1 MKRNVLVPLVGAL
14 AMATTTLVG
23 TAIATT
29 SVASAAST
37 AGSKITACLMIEG
50 TTVDDHGFN
59 QEAWGAL
66 QQAATNYGVKT
77 KYLLESGSVSWAT
90 IGSEFVQEGCNFI
103 VGEGFD
109 TETEIDTLAKANP
122 TLKFALIDDDLTTPE
137 PNATSLFYKTQQAAF
152 LAGYLSAGY
161 SKAKVVGELGN
172 EPVPPVLDYLDGF
185 YTGVEYYNKVNH
197 ASVKIIGWNATKK
210 TGEFMG
216 SFTDENKSQT
226 IASQELNQGADIVYS
241 VGGQQG
247 TAAAIQQAGGPKAG
261 VSEVW
266 VDQDGCGPYPSDC
279 ADLLTSVEKNITP
292 SLYAVLKSDVLGTF
306 KGSGEYLGTL
316 ADDGVGLAGY
326 HDFASK
332 IPASLQAQVKA
343 LIPKIKSGAINPDPY
358 DKV

>member
-1 MKRNVLVPLVGAL
+1 VRRKALVPFLGTMTMVTSA
-14 AMATTTLVG
+14 LVG
-23 TAIATT
+23 TVGTAAT
-29 SVASAAST
+29 ASAST

-59 QEAWGAL
+59 QEAWSAL
-66 QQAATNYGVKT
+66 QEASKNYGVKI
-77 KYLLESGSVSWAT
+77 KYLLESGSVSFGT

-109 TETEIDTLAKANP
+109 TESTLQSLAPANP
-122 TLKFALIDDDLTTPE
+122 SIKFALIDDTFTTPE
-137 PNATSLFYKTQQAAF
+137 PNATALYYKTQQAAF

-161 SKAKVVGELGN
+161 SKAKIVGELGN
-172 EPVPPVLDYLDGF
+172 EPVPPVVDYLDGF
-185 YTGVEYYNKVNH
+185 YTGVMYYNKVNH
-197 ASVKIIGWNATKK
+197 ASVKVIGWNAKKK

-247 TAAAIQQAGGPKAG
+247 TAAAIQQAGGPSAG

-266 VDQDGCGPYPSDC
+266 VDEDGCDPYPSDC
-279 ADLLTSVEKNITP
+279 KDLLTSVEKNITP
-292 SLYAVLKSDVLGTF
+292 SLYAVLKSDITGSF
-306 KGSGEYLGTL
+306 KGGGEYLGTL
-316 ADDGVGLAGY
+316 ADSGVGIAPY

-332 IPASLQAQVKA
+332 IPAKLQAQVKA
-343 LIPKIKSGAINPDPY
+343 LAAKVKSGAINPDPY

>member
-1 MKRNVLVPLVGAL
+1 MRRRALVSAVAAIG
-14 AMATTTLVG
+14 MAASGLIG
-23 TAIATT
+23 TAATA
-29 SVASAAST
+29 SVASAST

-59 QEAWGAL
+59 EEAWDALQEAAK
-66 QQAATNYGVKT
+66 NYGVQT
-77 KYLLESGSVSWAT
+77 KYLLESGSVSFAT

-109 TETEIDTLAKANP
+109 TETTIQTLAKANP
-122 TLKFALIDDDLTTPE
+122 NLKFALIDDTLTTPE

-152 LAGYLSAGY
+152 LAGYLSAGF

-197 ASVKIIGWNATKK
+197 ASVKIIGWNAKKK

-226 IASQELNQGADIVYS
+226 IASQELSQGADIIYS

-247 TAAAIQQAGGPKAG
+247 TAAAIQQAGGAKAG

-266 VDQDGCGPYPSDC
+266 VDMDGCGPYPADC
-279 ADLLTSVEKNITP
+279 PYLLTSVEKNITP
-292 SLYAVLKSDVLGTF
+292 SVYSVLKSDVLGTF
-306 KGSGEYLGTL
+306 KGGGEYLGTL
-316 ADDGVGLAGY
+316 ADNGVGLASY

-332 IPASLQAQVKA
+332 IPASLKA
-343 LIPKIKSGAINPDPY
+343 KVNALAAKIKSGAINPDPY